1 MPVVIAPAGWLTDVD
16 LGDPDLRLASA
27 QIDRITDLV
36 SRRPAIDR
44 DLAGGEQDQSARTDA
59 GLVNHADRA

>member
-1 MPVVIAPAGWLTDVD
+1 MPVMIAPAGWLTDVD
-16 LGDPDLRLASA
+16 LGDPDLRLAFA

-44 DLAGGEQDQSARTDA
+44 DLAGEQDQSARTDA
-59 GLVNHADRA
+59 ELVNHADRA